1 VRTLLCFLALGG
13 VARAESLWEA
23 DLRAGYGV
31 AMSGSQGTM
40 SARPSP
46 LTLEA
51 TGSLAVNEDPNVAG
65 FAGLVVET
73 LDRTGVGTVVGA
85 RLTQG
90 PIRLAGGG
98 TWIFAPYTLW
108 GAIASAGTC
117 IRVARSAQLCGD
129 AQLTTYFAG
138 TDLVKGHA
146 VTQAQLVIGVAIDA
160 P

>member
-1 VRTLLCFLALGG
+1 
-13 VARAESLWEA
+13 LWEA

-31 AMSGSQGTM
+31 AMSGTQGTM

-51 TGSLAVNEDPNVAG
+51 TGAIAVNEEPAVSGYAG
-65 FAGLVVET
+65 ALVET
-73 LDRTGVGTVVGA
+73 LDRSGVGTVFGA
-85 RLTQG
+85 RLIEG
-90 PIRLAGGG
+90 PLRLAGGG

-108 GAIASAGTC
+108 GATASAGTC
-117 IRVARSAQLCGD
+117 WRVARGAQLCTD
-129 AQLTTYFAG
+129 AQLTAYFAG